1 VEIGGSAPHPQ
12 TVRAIE
18 DVAIRVPGVQA
29 VHNLTMVRAGSQ
41 S

>member
-1 VEIGGSAPHPQ
+1 VEIGGSALDPQ
-12 TVRAIE
+12 TARAME

-29 VHNLTMVRAGSQ
+29 VHNLTMVQAGSQ